1 MDAKSSGAAGY
12 STESGRHSGTTLTD
26 AARGW
31 PTPRS
36 GKHGDP
42 GSGERHPTIVSMW
55 PTPRTLTGG
64 AESAE
69 RKRELG
75 REESGGGDLQ
85 SAAKLWPTPT
95 VPSGGRVNPPGTS
108 DTGVTPDGIKKQ
120 VDLQEI
126 ARRWPTPMGVNRT
139 SEKAKTGRPT
149 SGPSRGGPSVGLED
163 VAQNWRTP
171 DCGGGSSLNGS
182 GTKRNPLLAQ
192 QANLWATPRAEERQQ
207 KNSRGA
213 HEALSRQVLTTE
225 TAGEPGSKGAV
236 LNPCFVE
243 ALMGLPPSWT
253 VPTGFDVS
261 GTPSSPRKPK
271 RRSRCSRS
279 ES

>member
-1 MDAKSSGAAGY
+1 MNASASSCWPTATGADAKSSGAAAY

-42 GSGERHPTIVSMW
+42 GSGERHPTIVSLW

-64 AESAE
+64 AESGE
-69 RKRELG
+69 RKKELG

-95 VPSGGRVNPPGTS
+95 IPSGGRVNPPGTS
-108 DTGVTPDGIKKQ
+108 DTGMTPDGIKKQ
-120 VDLQEI
+120 VDLQET
-126 ARRWPTPMGVNRT
+126 ARRW
-139 SEKAKTGRPT
+139 
-149 SGPSRGGPSVGLED
+149 
-163 VAQNWRTP
+163 RTP
-171 DCGGGSSLNGS
+171 ECGGGSSLNGS

-192 QANLWATPRAEERQQ
+192 QANLWATPRAQERQQ

-225 TAGEPGSKGAV
+225 TDGGSGSSGAV
-236 LNPCFVE
+236 LNPYFVE

-253 VPTGFDVS
+253 VPIGFDVS
-261 GTPSSPRKPK
+261 GTQSCQPKPSTPSSA
-271 RRSRCSRS
+271 
-279 ES
+279 